1 MEDKRYIHNRKN
13 IALGKAKFYKYLII
27 SDHHFV
33 PKRASHQNFSVNHA
47 WNATI
52 ALMPRCEEPAQVDPV

>member
-13 IALGKAKFYKYLII
+13 INLRKAKFYKQLII

-33 PKRASHQNFSVNHA
+33 PKRASQQNFSDNHA

-52 ALMPRCEEPAQVDPV
+52 ALIPRYEEPAQVDPV

>member
-1 MEDKRYIHNRKN
+1 MEDKRCIHNRRN

-33 PKRASHQNFSVNHA
+33 PKRASQQNFSDNHA

-52 ALMPRCEEPAQVDPV
+52 ALMPRCEEPAQVDPI